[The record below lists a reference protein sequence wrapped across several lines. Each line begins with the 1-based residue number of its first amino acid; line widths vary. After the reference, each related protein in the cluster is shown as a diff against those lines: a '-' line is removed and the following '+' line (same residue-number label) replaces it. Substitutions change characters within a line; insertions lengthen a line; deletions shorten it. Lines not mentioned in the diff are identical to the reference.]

1 MDIELLA
8 KMVGEL
14 ILDHDEVALPG
25 LGTFV
30 AEMVPASFSDKG
42 FTINPPYRK
51 LSFRQREGT
60 DRCLIDFYAQANKV
74 DRTAAERMISQFID
88 GLRTELT
95 SKKVVVFPKLGK
107 LRATRENHFFF
118 VPDEDL
124 SIYPEGFGLIPV
136 SLKSHQESQE
146 EVSEA
151 IRNLKD
157 IVSPQDDR
165 HTADAPAVPSAQSPV
180 PPEHAELPVHSEQ
193 VAQPAAPETA
203 LPEMEKELKPE
214 PASEPQVITEP
225 VPAEATSA
233 AVSPASAD
241 SRQHRH
247 GHESSRRRGMHPAVA
262 ALLVAAGLAA
272 VFFCSLAVLGRVA
285 PQLIDPL
292 LYSPEEL
299 RIINM

>member
-51 LSFRQREGT
+51 LSFRQREGS
-60 DRCLIDFYAQANKV
+60 DRRLIEFYAAANHVDQVQAEK
-74 DRTAAERMISQFID
+74 MISRFV
-88 GLRTELT
+88 GELRSELT
-95 SKKVVVFPKLGK
+95 SKKSIVFPKLGK

-124 SIYPEGFGLIPV
+124 SIYPEGFGLVPV
-136 SLKSHQESQE
+136 SLKSHQETAE

-157 IVSPQDDR
+157 IVAPDADSSSSQETVPQ
-165 HTADAPAVPSAQSPV
+165 PEPQPV
-180 PPEHAELPVHSEQ
+180 PQSVHQPVQ
-193 VAQPAAPETA
+193 Q
-203 LPEMEKELKPE
+203 
-214 PASEPQVITEP
+214 P
-225 VPAEATSA
+225 VP
-233 AVSPASAD
+233 
-241 SRQHRH
+241 
-247 GHESSRRRGMHPAVA
+247 GRRGLHPLLV
-262 ALLVAAGLAA
+262 ALLVAAGLA
-272 VFFCSLAVLGRVA
+272 VIFLGSVAVLGRVA

-292 LYSPEEL
+292 LYSAEEL
-299 RIINM
+299 QIINM

>member
-1 MDIELLA
+1 MNIELLA

-51 LSFRQREGT
+51 LSFRQREGS
-60 DRCLIDFYAQANKV
+60 DSLLIDFYARVNDV
-74 DRTAAERMISQFID
+74 DKPAAERMISQFVTE
-88 GLRTELT
+88 LRMDLT
-95 SKKVVVFPKLGK
+95 SKKSVVFPKLGK
-107 LRATRENHFFF
+107 LRATKENHFFF

-136 SLKSHQESQE
+136 SLKSHEESAE
-146 EVSEA
+146 DLTAA
-151 IRNLKD
+151 IQNLKD
-157 IVSPQDDR
+157 IV
-165 HTADAPAVPSAQSPV
+165 APAPEAVTEQPAPVAAAAAEPEPSVPAVATVAEPAPAAEVEPEPV
-180 PPEHAELPVHSEQ
+180 PEPSV
-193 VAQPAAPETA
+193 PAAEA
-203 LPEMEKELKPE
+203 VAEPE
-214 PASEPQVITEP
+214 PAAEAVLEP
-225 VPAEATSA
+225 VPASEVEPAVPVSEAVA
-233 AVSPASAD
+233 GSPAR
-241 SRQHRH
+241 SR
-247 GHESSRRRGMHPAVA
+247 MHPALV
-262 ALLVAAGLAA
+262 ALLIAAGIA
-272 VFFCSLAVLGRVA
+272 VIFLGSVAILGRVA

>member
-51 LSFRQREGT
+51 LSFRQRESG
-60 DRCLIDFYAQANKV
+60 DRSLVDFYASVNHV
-74 DRTAAERMISQFID
+74 DQVQAERMISRFV
-88 GLRTELT
+88 GELRSELT
-95 SKKVVVFPKLGK
+95 SKKSIVFPKLGK

-118 VPDEDL
+118 VPDEEL
-124 SIYPEGFGLIPV
+124 SIYPEGFGLVPV
-136 SLKSHQESQE
+136 SLKSHQETPE

-157 IVSPQDDR
+157 IV
-165 HTADAPAVPSAQSPV
+165 APSEEAAAVPDVQQ
-180 PPEHAELPVHSEQ
+180 E
-193 VAQPAAPETA
+193 PATA
-203 LPEMEKELKPE
+203 PE
-214 PASEPQVITEP
+214 PASAPEPAAPP
-225 VPAEATSA
+225 VSRERPAPAQSA
-233 AVSPASAD
+233 GR
-241 SRQHRH
+241 RQ
-247 GHESSRRRGMHPAVA
+247 SRRRRMHPAVVS
-262 ALLVAAGLAA
+262 LIVAA
-272 VFFCSLAVLGRVA
+272 SLAIVFLGSVAILGRVA

-292 LYSPEEL
+292 LYTPEEL
-299 RIINM
+299 HILNM